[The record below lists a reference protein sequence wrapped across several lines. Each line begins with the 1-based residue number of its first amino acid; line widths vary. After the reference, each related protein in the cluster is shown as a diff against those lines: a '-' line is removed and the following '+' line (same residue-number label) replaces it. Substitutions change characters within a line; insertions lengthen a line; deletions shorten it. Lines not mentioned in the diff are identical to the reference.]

1 MGRSAS
7 EKLLLTCTGL
17 DQAVHWVW
25 GREEIEKGGQ
35 GTKVNCLGLF
45 LQLSICFPCLSK
57 LLHIIVTDVHY
68 LWCTLRFR
76 VHVATVQ
83 DF

>member
-25 GREEIEKGGQ
+25 GEGRDRKWGQ
-35 GTKVNCLGLF
+35 GAKVNCLGPF
-45 LQLSICFPCLSK
+45 LQLSVCFPCLSK
-57 LLHIIVTDVHY
+57 LLHNIVVTDMY
-68 LWCTLRFR
+68 IIYGTL
-76 VHVATVQ
+76 
-83 DF
+83 